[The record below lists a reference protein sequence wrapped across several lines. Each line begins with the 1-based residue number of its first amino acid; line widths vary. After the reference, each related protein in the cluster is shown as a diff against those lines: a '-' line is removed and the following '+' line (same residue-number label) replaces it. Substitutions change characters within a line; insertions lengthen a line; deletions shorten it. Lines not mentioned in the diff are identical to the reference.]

1 MLASQIRR
9 APRPAL
15 VPCAALACALIL
27 VWQSIAVSEETKS
40 ADAMFRQLD
49 TSADGVLT
57 MDDATVGTRS
67 YLERVFKAAG
77 KKPGDRLTHDE
88 FLAAHERLRNKS
100 ASRASKSPPS
110 SSPNAE
116 SAQSGGDAPPK
127 GIGFIDTDGDGSI
140 SRGEWTKFKQTFSRL
155 DADKDNSLSSDEL
168 QATGGAAELL
178 MKLGDLSG
186 DGKIS
191 RVEWGKLAQSFARLD
206 ANRDSTLDLAELKKA
221 ADAATDAASG
231 SATIAKSGP
240 TVWRGRIEGRGQ
252 IELTV
257 NGSQIV
263 GRELGK
269 GGGDDS
275 LGAGTFTM
283 SGDGKSGN
291 MDAVYTEGN
300 RAGQTCLGIYKL
312 DGDTLL
318 WCVNNRG
325 GRPQSFAG
333 GGGDWLLTLTRV
345 ATETSPSTK

>member
-1 MLASQIRR
+1 MLLAWQGVASGQ
-9 APRPAL
+9 
-15 VPCAALACALIL
+15 
-27 VWQSIAVSEETKS
+27 ETKS
-40 ADAMFRQLD
+40 AEAMFRQLD

-67 YLERVFKAAG
+67 YLERIFKAAG
-77 KKPGDRLTHDE
+77 KGPSERLTHDE
-88 FLAAHERLRNKS
+88 FLTAHARLRNNS
-100 ASRASKSPPS
+100 ASRAAKTPPA

-116 SAQSGGDAPPK
+116 SAQSGDETPPK
-127 GIGFIDTDGDGSI
+127 GIGFIDTDGDNAI
-140 SRGEWTKFKQTFSRL
+140 SRTEWSKFKQTFSRL
-155 DADKDNSLSSDEL
+155 DADKDNALDAAEL

-178 MKLGDLSG
+178 MKLGDLGG

-191 RVEWGKLAQSFARLD
+191 RVEWGKLAQSFVRLD
-206 ANRDSTLDLAELKKA
+206 ANRDSKLDLAELKKV
-221 ADAATDAASG
+221 ADAAADAASG
-231 SATIAKSGP
+231 SASLAGGDNKSGAKAGP

-252 IELTV
+252 LELTV
-257 NGSQIV
+257 NGNHIV
-263 GRELGK
+263 GREIGK

-283 SGDGKSGN
+283 TGDGKTGN
-291 MDAVYTEGN
+291 MDAIYTEGN

-325 GRPQSFAG
+325 GRPQSFASG

-345 ATETSPSTK
+345 TATSSTSTQ